1 MAPNY
6 LFKMNTS
13 KHITK
18 QSRPECNNGCPINKF
33 PDGTTTTL
41 TKSNVRSNNSFT
53 NEDILYSLYQTYQKS
68 FTPMYI
74 QNNLRQLTNPNNYL
88 NLPMGPSN
96 IFIIRHGEKSTDNF
110 VTPTNENTYY
120 ALDCNGIYRSIHFP
134 KFINKL
140 GSSGFPITAIVMA
153 NETMDININGN
164 ISIRP
169 QQTLTFS
176 SWLLN
181 IPLYMFS
188 KTNCGQP
195 YDATTAINIFINKHL
210 RGKNIIVSWQHDDIQ
225 SLTNQLVQCYNYLNK
240 HELPVENLNNN
251 TLYDVDTEDWWK
263 QNTPVSPQYQYS
275 GIKHPQTMPQYP
287 FPYINYSQYV
297 PYWNINSYDGAYWL
311 SQTTSQNNLTF
322 EVLNQNITT
331 CFNGCNNL
339 IIGLLQW
346 PYAVNNINE
355 YTNDAN
361 CLPPGDQ

>member
-1 MAPNY
+1 M
-6 LFKMNTS
+6 
-13 KHITK
+13 
-18 QSRPECNNGCPINKF
+18 
-33 PDGTTTTL
+33 
-41 TKSNVRSNNSFT
+41 
-53 NEDILYSLYQTYQKS
+53 
-68 FTPMYI
+68 
-74 QNNLRQLTNPNNYL
+74 
-88 NLPMGPSN
+88 
-96 IFIIRHGEKSTDNF
+96 
-110 VTPTNENTYY
+110 
-120 ALDCNGIYRSIHFP
+120 
-134 KFINKL
+134 
-140 GSSGFPITAIVMA
+140 
-153 NETMDININGN
+153 
-164 ISIRP
+164 
-169 QQTLTFS
+169 
-176 SWLLN
+176 
-181 IPLYMFS
+181 
-188 KTNCGQP
+188 
-195 YDATTAINIFINKHL
+195 
-210 RGKNIIVSWQHDDIQ
+210 
-225 SLTNQLVQCYNYLNK
+225 QCYNYLNK